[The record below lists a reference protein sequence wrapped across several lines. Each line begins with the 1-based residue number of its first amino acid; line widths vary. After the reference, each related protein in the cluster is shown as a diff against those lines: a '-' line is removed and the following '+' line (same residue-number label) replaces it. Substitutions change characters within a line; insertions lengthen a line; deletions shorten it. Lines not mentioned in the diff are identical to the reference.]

1 MRKTTLLSCMV
12 ALTLL
17 ASSVPAQQM
26 QAETEKTVGLS
37 LNGESVRFSIQPR
50 LIQNTLMVPLRELSE
65 ALGVTVQWNERE
77 RTAIAAKESETLS

>member
-1 MRKTTLLSCMV
+1 MV